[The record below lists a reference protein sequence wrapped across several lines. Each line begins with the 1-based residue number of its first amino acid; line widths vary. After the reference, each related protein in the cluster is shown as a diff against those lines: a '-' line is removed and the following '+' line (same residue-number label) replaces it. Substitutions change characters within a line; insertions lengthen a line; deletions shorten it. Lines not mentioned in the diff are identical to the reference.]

1 MRAPF
6 LGITIATSLLM
17 VQIGCSSTDSEWQIH
32 STIARGW
39 GGHTALVIDSKGRF
53 ASEVDDRSLEF
64 PRCRQLSRTERGQLE
79 ELVQAAIDRYG
90 PNGYAN
96 YGRCADVDTYR
107 TRINWI
113 MPNRDDDGYRT
124 LWLRFNQ
131 CSENVD
137 LIVRNFH
144 ELLWGIDERSDRP
157 CVRRGLL

>member
-6 LGITIATSLLM
+6 LSAATLTSLFL
-17 VQIGCSSTDSEWQIH
+17 VQTGCSSADTEWQIH
-32 STIARGW
+32 ATVVGGW
-39 GGHTALVIDSKGRF
+39 GGHRASVIDSKGRF

-64 PRCRQLSRTERGQLE
+64 PRDRLISLRERSQLE
-79 ELVQAAIDRYG
+79 ESVQAIIDRYG

-113 MPNRDDDGYRT
+113 EPNRDDDGYST

-131 CSENVD
+131 CSEKVD
-137 LIVRNFH
+137 SIVQSFH
-144 ELLWGIDERSDRP
+144 ELIWAIDERSDRP
-157 CVRRGLL
+157 CL